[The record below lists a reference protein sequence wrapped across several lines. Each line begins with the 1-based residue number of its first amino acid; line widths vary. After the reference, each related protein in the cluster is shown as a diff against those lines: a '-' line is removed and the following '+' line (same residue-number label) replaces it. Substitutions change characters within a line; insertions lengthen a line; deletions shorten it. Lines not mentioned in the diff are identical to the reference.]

1 MKKKTLA
8 LLLALCMMFSLL
20 PFGAAAAGFQDV
32 KPGAYYYDPV
42 DWAVNHDPQITK
54 GTSSTTFSPDNT
66 CKRCEV
72 VTFLWRAF
80 GAEKMTGENPF
91 VDVQTNDYFYDA
103 VLWAVEKGVTNGTDD
118 THFSPNNSC
127 TREQVAT
134 FLHRA
139 SGKPDTKL
147 LVSPFADVLDKE
159 WYSFTP
165 ILWAYENGITNGVRV
180 NAFGPASPCTRGQIV
195 TFLYRALAKPL
206 APVETDGKF
215 HFQPK
220 VASKY
225 FTEIFGETMVEA
237 WFNLVDAIMAGK
249 TEFACPD
256 DQTFDWVTGQFPDKC
271 LPLLHGHIWAVDP
284 DDPVKNGVGRFMYD
298 IPYAEVQ
305 SLIADFSKLVEDILN
320 ETMKPENSDFEKALL
335 LYNYF
340 DSHYNYDWDTYDDN
354 YHGKAYY
361 LSSYRMLTEKK
372 GICQELS
379 VAYSYL
385 LMQAGVETGTVA
397 GVGENQEGHQW
408 SYIRLGGHDY
418 HIDPTWVLEKDGKL
432 AYFLMTDAERSSQGG
447 FPIDGFWYLSN
458 YSQDHP
464 HPAYAAND
472 ETFAELWD
480 CYFDSL
486 DYENQILNY
495 IYYGEF
501 AQTEVR
507 QFNYKGF

>member
-1 MKKKTLA
+1 MKKTLS
-8 LLLALCMMFSLL
+8 LLLALCLLFSLL
-20 PFGAAAAGFQDV
+20 PFGASAVGFQDV
-32 KPGAYYYDPV
+32 KPGAYYYDAV
-42 DWAVNHDPQITK
+42 DWALNHEPQITN
-54 GTSSTTFSPDNT
+54 GTSAATFSPDNT

-91 VDVQTNDYFYDA
+91 EDVKTTDYFYDA
-103 VLWAVEKGVTNGTDD
+103 VLWAVEKGVTNGTDK

-139 SGKPDTKL
+139 LDKPDTKVQ
-147 LVSPFADVLDKE
+147 VSPFADVLSKE
-159 WYSFTP
+159 SYSFVP
-165 ILWAYENGITNGVRV
+165 ILWAYENGVTNGKTV
-180 NAFGPASPCTRGQIV
+180 NTFVPRDPCTRGQIV

-225 FTEIFGETMVEA
+225 LAEVFGEKMVET
-237 WFNLVDAIMAGK
+237 WYNLVDAVLAGK

-256 DQTFDWVTGQFPDKC
+256 DHTFNWVVGQFPDKC
-271 LPLLHGHIWAVDP
+271 LPPLRGHIWAVDP
-284 DDPVKNGVGRFMYD
+284 DHPVKNGVARFMYD
-298 IPYAEVQ
+298 IPYDKLMAMV
-305 SLIADFSKLVEDILN
+305 ADFSKMVEQILN
-320 ETMKPENSDFEKALL
+320 ETMKPENTDFEKALL

-340 DSHYNYDWDTYDDN
+340 DSHYTYDWDAYEDN
-354 YHGKAYY
+354 ERGEAYY

-372 GICQELS
+372 GICQEIS

-385 LMQAGVETGTVA
+385 LMQAGLQADVVG
-397 GVGENQEGHQW
+397 GVGDGNVHHQW
-408 SYIRLGGHDY
+408 SYVRMGGHDY
-418 HIDPTWVLEKDGKL
+418 HIDPTWVLETSGKL
-432 AYFLMTDAERSSQGG
+432 AYFLMTDAKRDSEGG
-447 FPIDGFWYLSN
+447 YSKDRFRYVSN

-464 HPAYAAND
+464 HPDYAAND

-480 CYFDSL
+480 GYFDSL
-486 DYENQILNY
+486 DHENQILNY
-495 IYYGEF
+495 VNFGEWGETHVKPF
-501 AQTEVR
+501 S
-507 QFNYKGF
+507 YKGF